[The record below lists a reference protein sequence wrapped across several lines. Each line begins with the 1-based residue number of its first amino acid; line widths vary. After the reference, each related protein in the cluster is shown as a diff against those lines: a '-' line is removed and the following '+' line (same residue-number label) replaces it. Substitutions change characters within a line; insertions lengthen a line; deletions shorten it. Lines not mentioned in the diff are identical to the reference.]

1 MKNNNKSLLILIG
14 IISLLAILFISISS
28 MKKPSLKDYG
38 ILHDE
43 KFGGVFVNISIND
56 FNKKGFKF
64 GDSVNVQFSN
74 GYELLDIPYY
84 NGYYVDYEEPQV
96 VGYPGYEYVKICLN
110 YGDDLWEKFNLNTTN
125 KVTIRLKKS
134 KKYLKIQE
142 ARDIHYSD
150 EQGKQSDIEFANFRN
165 VQVTNIKPNIL
176 YRSASPNDN
185 SHNRAPIVDRLIKEA
200 NIKYIVNLSDSKDD
214 IEKHIKKDNF
224 NSPYF
229 LSLYKNN
236 KVIPLSM
243 NMQFKNK
250 SFSDNLVKGLTAIAN
265 NDGPYLV
272 HCVEG
277 KDRTGFVIMVLEALV
292 GAKYDEM
299 INDYMETYKNYYSIT
314 KESDKDK
321 YNTIKETNIDTMLRF
336 ITKSNEKDNLNKI
349 DYQTKT
355 KEYLLSIGMKEED
368 INKLKEKI
376 YEKK

>member
-84 NGYYVDYEEPQV
+84 NGYYVDYDEPQV

-150 EQGKQSDIEFANFRN
+150 EQVKQSDIEFANFRN

-355 KEYLLSIGMKEED
+355 K
-368 INKLKEKI
+368 
-376 YEKK
+376 